1 MPEIWFPHLG
11 IEIDHLSRV
20 AFSLFGMDV
29 YWYGLIIGVAILL
42 AVALVMH
49 EAKRTGQDPDEYMD
63 FGLVAIILSV
73 IGARVYYVIFSW
85 EMYRDHPL
93 EILNFRHGGLG
104 IYGAVLVGIGYGL
117 FYAIRKK
124 KNFFLM
130 ADTVLPSLLLGQL
143 CGRWGNFFNREA
155 FGGYTDSL
163 FAMRY
168 LKEQVAS
175 SNLTQDILAHTIT
188 VNGAEYIQVHPTF
201 LYESLWNLCLFALLL
216 YLRKRHKAFDGQ
228 IGALYCIGYGIGRFW
243 IEGLRTDQL
252 LLWHTN
258 IAVSQVVSLGMVAA
272 GLGIYL
278 YLWKKKKIEKV
289 EKKC

>member
-93 EILNFRHGGLG
+93 EILNFRLGGLG
-104 IYGAVLVGIGYGL
+104 IYGAEMVGI
-117 FYAIRKK
+117 
-124 KNFFLM
+124 
-130 ADTVLPSLLLGQL
+130 
-143 CGRWGNFFNREA
+143 
-155 FGGYTDSL
+155 
-163 FAMRY
+163 
-168 LKEQVAS
+168 
-175 SNLTQDILAHTIT
+175 
-188 VNGAEYIQVHPTF
+188 
-201 LYESLWNLCLFALLL
+201 
-216 YLRKRHKAFDGQ
+216 
-228 IGALYCIGYGIGRFW
+228 
-243 IEGLRTDQL
+243 
-252 LLWHTN
+252 
-258 IAVSQVVSLGMVAA
+258 
-272 GLGIYL
+272 
-278 YLWKKKKIEKV
+278 
-289 EKKC
+289 